1 MSFDLK
7 AQSNI
12 DWRTILLRDFWLK
25 FFGTSVFMSV
35 FFTAYFFLLKNPAFP
50 VTVMPLLATDHWVG
64 FSPMALIP
72 YFSLWIYCSLPVM
85 VMPARIRLINFGF
98 WIGAMCM
105 LALSIFY
112 FLPSAVPP
120 ANIDW
125 SQHPGVSFLKTVDA
139 AGNACPSM
147 HVAAAV
153 YSSFWLYW
161 LMSELRMGWRS
172 QSVQIVWGVAIVVS
186 TLATKQHVSLDVWAG
201 MVLGIVFAWGSKVFD
216 LKLQSKR
223 REPID

>member
-1 MSFDLK
+1 
-7 AQSNI
+7 
-12 DWRTILLRDFWLK
+12 
-25 FFGTSVFMSV
+25 
-35 FFTAYFFLLKNPAFP
+35 
-50 VTVMPLLATDHWVG
+50 
-64 FSPMALIP
+64 
-72 YFSLWIYCSLPVM
+72 M

-161 LMSELRMGWRS
+161 LMSELRMGWRA
-172 QSVQIVWGVAIVVS
+172 QSVQIFWGLAIVYS